1 MNLEEKQTL
10 IEEIKKAFGDQVD
23 LTKIVCKK
31 TGFGSSGWYSF
42 YYVLDTVLRED
53 NYYPEFVVVDHR
65 GDIDLMKI
73 TDVQVLADVNPVKSV
88 LKFIQDKKNI

>member
-10 IEEIKKAFGDQVD
+10 IEEVKKAFGDQVD

-31 TGFGSSGWYSF
+31 TDFVSGDWYSF
-42 YYVLDTVLRED
+42 YYVLDTVLRKD
-53 NYYPEFVVVDHR
+53 NYYPDFVVVDHR

-73 TDVQVLADVNPVKSV
+73 TEVQVLADVNPVKAV
-88 LKFIQDKKNI
+88 LKFIQEKKNI